1 MSLPPISSQDFDV
14 KVAAIQETSDLPHTD
29 SPLRTSCAY
38 CDKAYG
44 DLKSYQKHLKSRK
57 HIQRFV
63 ETESGEDVA
72 LERTTASPGNISLD
86 EEQAPSDSDE
96 GGGSERSV
104 VVVVESFI
112 PFKCLFCAHDCMT
125 LDLNLEHMQKAHGMF
140 IPDREY
146 LIDVETFVGYLH
158 TIISEFNECLY
169 CGHVKHSA
177 EAIRQ
182 HMLDKGH
189 CKLKTDE
196 TTEYDEFYEFPPC
209 TDDTAGHSHGGG
221 TKNAATLE
229 IAKGFDSTQQELH
242 LPSGHTV
249 GHRLQPRS
257 GRQNPR
263 SQTKSPE
270 RQAIAATSADTTT
283 TRAAAEA
290 QAPPRGRQLVTRARG
305 ELGMIGVSDHQKR
318 ALRAVEKK
326 MLNAEIRARNQYL
339 AAVEKAA
346 NRQKFFK
353 VSRS

>member
-14 KVAAIQETSDLPHTD
+14 KVAAIPETSDLPHTD

-38 CDKAYG
+38 CDKTYG

-57 HIQRFV
+57 HIQRFI

-72 LERTTASPGNISLD
+72 LERTTASPENISLD
-86 EEQAPSDSDE
+86 EEQASSDSDE
-96 GGGSERSV
+96 GEGNERSV
-104 VVVVESFI
+104 AVEPFI
-112 PFKCLFCAHDCMT
+112 PSKCLFCTHDCMT

-146 LIDVETFVGYLH
+146 LIDVETFVGYLY

-182 HMLDKGH
+182 HMLAKGH

-196 TTEYDEFYEFPPC
+196 NTEYDEFYESPPR
-209 TDDTAGHSHGGG
+209 TDDTVGHGHGGG

-229 IAKGFDSTQQELH
+229 IAKRLDGTQEELH
-242 LPSGHTV
+242 LPSGHTI

-270 RQAIAATSADTTT
+270 RQAIAAASADTTT
-283 TRAAAEA
+283 TSAAAEA
-290 QAPPRGRQLVTRARG
+290 QAPPRGRQLITRARG

-353 VSRS
+353 VSCS